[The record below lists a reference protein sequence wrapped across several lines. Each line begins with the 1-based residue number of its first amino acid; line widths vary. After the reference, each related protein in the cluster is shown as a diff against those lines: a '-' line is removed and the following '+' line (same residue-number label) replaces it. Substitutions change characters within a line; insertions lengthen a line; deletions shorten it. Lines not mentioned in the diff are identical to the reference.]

1 MQRISGM
8 HIAHNERGTTLVEA
22 LVAAGLLITIVS
34 GIAYLIVQAHRFA
47 VRAEQMTV
55 AVVAASARLERLRA
69 IPWEY
74 QPRRGWN
81 ARRRRWRCRR
91 RMRSIATWRL
101 SRDARRE
108 R

>member
-1 MQRISGM
+1 M

-69 IPWEY
+69 IRASHSATCVPSRSE
-74 QPRRGWN
+74 RRSENKSSQLGVF
-81 ARRRRWRCRR
+81 
-91 RMRSIATWRL
+91 
-101 SRDARRE
+101 RDITNL
-108 R
+108 